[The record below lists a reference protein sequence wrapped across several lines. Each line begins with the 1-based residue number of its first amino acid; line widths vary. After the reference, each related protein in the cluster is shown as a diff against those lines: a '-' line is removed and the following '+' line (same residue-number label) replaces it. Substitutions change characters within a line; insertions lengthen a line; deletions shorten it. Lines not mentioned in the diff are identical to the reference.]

1 MFTDWVMLKNT
12 GYTSRPE
19 HLGFVM
25 PSPSTQLSQSMKDG
39 YLGELSAREVDF
51 QKYKLELE
59 GLYMGSP
66 GDDAIEKDH
75 ELKAKYESCVG
86 TIDTLIPALATTVK
100 SVKMAVES

>member
-1 MFTDWVMLKNT
+1 
-12 GYTSRPE
+12 
-19 HLGFVM
+19 
-25 PSPSTQLSQSMKDG
+25 MKDG

-86 TIDTLIPALATTVK
+86 TIDTLTPALATTVK
-100 SVKMAVES
+100 ICENGSRNLSLETA